1 MKDSAPISQELLQL
15 KKESPTNS
23 VGQRVTS
30 FNDELDLQKPTI
42 YLHCPISDFEK
53 ILVHLFA
60 GADHFQ
66 SIQIVYLDNQSH
78 PSLPSKVLENCIRL
92 AHHTLIQVTEH
103 LQKSLP
109 PTLAA
114 YENLEEPFNTIHIT
128 DGSQDFLSNFKQYG
142 KNGSSMYA
150 TDYAEIGCQMH
161 LMPKSRMERL
171 DKDHFEYYRVGTI
184 KSQRRDWEPLLRNH
198 HICLFD
204 ANSLKKAELPSKQND
219 NPSGFSAEEAIQLI
233 RYAMVSPKMSFV
245 MIYNIA
251 SKKELDNTSAIWA
264 SQAIWYGIQG
274 ADNRAYEKPFNN
286 ENLVEFLIDTQ
297 ILDYPLSFIKSKKTK
312 RWWVK
317 IPTRSSNYQEYLY
330 LPCTESDY
338 RQSRENQLPNR
349 IVRAIS
355 RAQD

>member
-30 FNDELDLQKPTI
+30 FQEGWDLQKPTI
-42 YLHCPISDFEK
+42 YLHCPMQAFEK

-60 GADHFQ
+60 GAYHYQ
-66 SIQIVYLDNQSH
+66 SIQIVYLDDQSH
-78 PSLPSKVLENCIRL
+78 PGVPSEVLENCIKRP
-92 AHHTLIQVTEH
+92 HHTLIQVTED

-109 PTLAA
+109 STLAA
-114 YENLEEPFNTIHIT
+114 YEELEEPFNTIHIT
-128 DGSQDFLSNFKQYG
+128 DGSQDFLSDFKQFG

-161 LMPKSRMERL
+161 LMSKSRIERL
-171 DKDHFEYYRVGTI
+171 DKNHFEHYRVGTI
-184 KSQRRDWEPLLRNH
+184 KSQRKDWEPLLRNH

-204 ANSLKKAELPSKQND
+204 ANALKKAELPSKQND

-233 RYAMVSPKMSFV
+233 RYAMVSPQMSFV
-245 MIYNIA
+245 VIYNIA
-251 SKKELDNTSAIWA
+251 SKDALDNTSAIWA
-264 SQAIWYGIQG
+264 SQAIWYGIHG
-274 ADNRAYEKPFNN
+274 AENRAYEKPFNN

-297 ILDYPLSFIKSKKTK
+297 ILDYPLSFIKSKKTG

-317 IPTRSSNYQEYLY
+317 IPTRTSKYREYLY

-338 RQSRENQLPNR
+338 RQSRNNQLPNR

-355 RAQD
+355 KAQD